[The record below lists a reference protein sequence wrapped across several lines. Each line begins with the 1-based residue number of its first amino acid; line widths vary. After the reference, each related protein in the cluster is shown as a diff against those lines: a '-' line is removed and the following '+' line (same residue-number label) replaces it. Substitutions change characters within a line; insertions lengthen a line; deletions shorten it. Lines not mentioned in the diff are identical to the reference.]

1 MKRLFWILLLFVT
14 CSARAQSPEELYEQY
29 ITPETRAILERAE
42 QQERNA
48 RAARAAAKA
57 QNTLALSL
65 AVLIGLI
72 PLCYIGRNILKGKT
86 WKENP
91 YGTLKAL
98 GVGLAGS
105 VLLFGL
111 NYGIYLLKVKRGD
124 AFNTTLAFL
133 IVAALV
139 AGAIYLMKK
148 NDNSRV

>member
-29 ITPETRAILERAE
+29 ITPETRATLE
-42 QQERNA
+42 